1 MLSVVAM
8 EASYRRHVMQRIM
21 LEEMP
26 DFSVLLQLREDEPWP
41 SVDEANSRF
50 ALLRNSVKTKAS
62 SDEQQETFLPFCEML
77 LADEYSYE
85 IALQMHK
92 VRKALNRKDSDS
104 LSALWK
110 LKQLLRNTPTLLTQ
124 MPEAMLQALRAVEK
138 PEKPDTWGLIFL
150 TQAHRIPC
158 AHCKGAIGSENSFRV
173 RCLCC
178 PFGYLAHRSCVSG
191 KRCLVCSTPYHLTK
205 LKGH

>member
-1 MLSVVAM
+1 MLSVAAM
-8 EASYRRHVMQRIM
+8 EASYQRHVMQRIM
-21 LEEMP
+21 LQQMP
-26 DFSVLLQLREDEPWP
+26 DFSVLLQLTEDEPWP
-41 SVDEANSRF
+41 SVDEANTRF
-50 ALLRNSVKTKAS
+50 SALRDSIKTKGS
-62 SDEQQETFLPFCEML
+62 WGGEESFLPFCEML

-92 VRKALNRKDSDS
+92 VRKALNRKESDS

-124 MPEAMLQALRAVEK
+124 MPQAMLQALRSVEK
-138 PEKPDTWGLIFL
+138 PSKPDTWGLIFL
-150 TQAHRIPC
+150 TKAHNIPC
-158 AHCKGAIGSENSFRV
+158 AHCKRAIGSENSLRV
-173 RCLCC
+173 RCFCC
-178 PFGYLAHRSCVSG
+178 PFGYLAHQSCVSG